1 MPIQLPTRIGTAA
14 ARCRSF
20 RRDITPK
27 GDKKT
32 KPYRSAHRK
41 GRTEGDG
48 ANVTPAG
55 RPRTPADTQLTCAL
69 LCCTYCCVRTCVC
82 ARGSGGTGPDRGR
95 LRRREL
101 RGVRIGK
108 NRTGPLSAANL
119 GLTSARV
126 EASEIRKEWAV
137 AVVGGVLWP
146 GISIISA
153 ALLK

>member
-1 MPIQLPTRIGTAA
+1 
-14 ARCRSF
+14 
-20 RRDITPK
+20 
-27 GDKKT
+27 
-32 KPYRSAHRK
+32 
-41 GRTEGDG
+41 
-48 ANVTPAG
+48 
-55 RPRTPADTQLTCAL
+55 
-69 LCCTYCCVRTCVC
+69 VC